1 MSETPELLKYNNMK
15 YKTFYFS
22 FFILHFSFL
31 LMACQAKPQ
40 YELVWAEEF
49 ETVGRL
55 SDADWNYE
63 HGFVRNHEHQWY
75 QADNAVVADGC
86 LVIEARHDSIPN
98 PGYRPAEVGDDE
110 NAQGRR
116 RRRGD
121 DWRSARPYAEYSSSS
136 VNTRG
141 KHEWL
146 YGRFEVRAKIP
157 TASGAWPAI
166 WTLGVSKPWP
176 MNGEIDI
183 MEYYRIKGVPH
194 ILANACWANE
204 PNRGLW
210 STGAVPFTHFTD
222 RDPQWTDKFHT
233 WRMDWDEDY
242 LRLYLDDELLNE
254 VPISEKACSEP
265 SPTGFNRMG
274 KAGEYSEALYAAFHQ
289 PHYLLLNLA
298 IGGDNGGEPD
308 PTDYPMRY
316 EIDYVRI
323 YQRK

>member
-1 MSETPELLKYNNMK
+1 MK

>member
-1 MSETPELLKYNNMK
+1 MSKTPELLKFNNMK

-49 ETVGRL
+49 ETEGRL

-75 QADNAVVADGC
+75 QQDNAIVAGGS

-98 PGYRPAEVGDDE
+98 PGYRPADIGNDE
-110 NAQGRR
+110 NARGRR
-116 RRRGD
+116 RGN
-121 DWRSARPYAEYSSSS
+121 DWRSARPYAEYSSAS

-194 ILANACWANE
+194 ILANACWASE

-222 RDPQWTDKFHT
+222 RAPQWTDKFHT

-265 SPTGFNRMG
+265 SPTGFKRLG

-308 PTDYPMRY
+308 PADYPLRY

-323 YQRK
+323 YQKL

>member
-1 MSETPELLKYNNMK
+1 MSKTPELLKFNNMK

-49 ETVGRL
+49 ETEGRL

-75 QADNAVVADGC
+75 QQDNAIVAGGS

-98 PGYRPAEVGDDE
+98 PGYRPADIGNDE
-110 NAQGRR
+110 NARGRR
-116 RRRGD
+116 RGN
-121 DWRSARPYAEYSSSS
+121 DWRSARPYAEYSSAS

-194 ILANACWANE
+194 ILANACWASE

-210 STGAVPFTHFTD
+210 STGAVPFTNFTD
-222 RDPQWTDKFHT
+222 RAPQWTDKFHT

-265 SPTGFNRMG
+265 SPTGFKRLG

-323 YQRK
+323 YQLK

>member
-1 MSETPELLKYNNMK
+1 MK
-15 YKTFYFS
+15 NKAFYSSIFIFS
-22 FFILHFSFL
+22 LFL
-31 LMACQAKPQ
+31 LGCQAKPNYQ
-40 YELVWAEEF
+40 LVWAEEF
-49 ETVGRL
+49 ETDGRL

-63 HGFVRNHEHQWY
+63 HGFVRNHEDQWY
-75 QADNAVVADGC
+75 QADNATIANGC
-86 LVIEARHDSIPN
+86 LVIEASHDSIPN
-98 PGYRPAEVGDDE
+98 PGFVSAEDE
-110 NAQGRR
+110 GNNNAQGRR
-116 RRRGD
+116 FRRR
-121 DWRSARPYAEYSSSS
+121 DWRSSRPYAEYSSAS

-157 TASGAWPAI
+157 TGSGSWPTI

-176 MNGEIDI
+176 VNGEIDI

-194 ILANACWANE
+194 ILANACWASE

-222 RDPQWTDKFHT
+222 RDPEWASKFHT

-254 VPISEKACSEP
+254 IPISSEACALP
-265 SPTGFNRMG
+265 PTPAKGKNDFWQGKRLG
-274 KAGEYSEALYAAFHQ
+274 KAGEYSDALYNAFHQ

-298 IGGDNGGEPD
+298 IGGDNGGEPQPD
-308 PTDYPMRY
+308 AFPMRY
-316 EIDYVRI
+316 EIDYVRVF
-323 YQRK
+323 QQ